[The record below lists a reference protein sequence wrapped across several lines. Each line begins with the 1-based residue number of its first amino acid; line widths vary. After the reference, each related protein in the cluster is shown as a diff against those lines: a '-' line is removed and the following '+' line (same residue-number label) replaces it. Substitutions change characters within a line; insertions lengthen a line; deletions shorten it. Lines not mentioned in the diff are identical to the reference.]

1 MKNIILVKNL
11 NEQEQAS
18 RLERALSETS
28 VDFEI
33 NLEKKCLLQSRI
45 SFPDL
50 FQNLEKKCVIVEGN
64 SDMVAIAR
72 KIVSDNG
79 FMII

>member
-18 RLERALSETS
+18 RLERALSETR

-33 NLEKKCLLQSRI
+33 
-45 SFPDL
+45 
-50 FQNLEKKCVIVEGN
+50 NLEKKCVIVEGN

>member
-1 MKNIILVKNL
+1 MKNIILLKNL
-11 NEQEQAS
+11 NEEEQCKV
-18 RLERALSETS
+18 LERALSETR

-33 NLEKKCLLQSRI
+33 N
-45 SFPDL
+45 FA
-50 FQNLEKKCVIVEGN
+50 KKCVIVEGN

-72 KIVSDNG
+72 KVVSDNG